1 MSSHLLDL
9 PFKEAKKKN
18 NNNNK
23 IKINGERLDLQK
35 KLIVTPSQ
43 RRRFLPEER

>member
-9 PFKEAKKKN
+9 PFNEAKKK

>member
-9 PFKEAKKKN
+9 PFNEAKKI
-18 NNNNK
+18 NNNK

>member
-9 PFKEAKKKN
+9 PFNEAKKKI
-18 NNNNK
+18 NNK